1 MLAFT
6 MHMMECSVSVS
17 GYHGTGRGGGWGVR
31 WGGEGETIAEASL
44 LIARGGLPVPRAV
57 QVWGSA
63 VVSTDIRPW
72 S

>member
-1 MLAFT
+1 MA
-6 MHMMECSVSVS
+6 VG
-17 GYHGTGRGGGWGVR
+17 GYHGTGWGVR
-31 WGGEGETIAEASL
+31 WGGGETIAEASL

-63 VVSTDIRPW
+63 VVSTDICPW

>member
-1 MLAFT
+1 MLRV
-6 MHMMECSVSVS
+6 CQWVSRY
-17 GYHGTGRGGGWGVR
+17 GEGGGEVGGGGV
-31 WGGEGETIAEASL
+31 TIAEASL

-63 VVSTDIRPW
+63 VVSTDICPW